1 MQAKDNK
8 EIIYNFLRLLD
19 QGEFEEAAQVF
30 AEDATFWVTGTL
42 PFSGTLHGRQ
52 EILDK
57 NLLPSRDLTVPGTA
71 SIEIGTVIAEDDYVA
86 AEWIFR
92 RKTTS
97 GKNYENYFFGLFQ
110 IRDGKIQSF
119 REYLD
124 TLYAK
129 ELLWSD

>member
-30 AEDATFWVTGTL
+30 AEDATFWVPGTL

-57 NLLPSRDLTVPGTA
+57 NLLPSRDFTVPGTA

>member
-30 AEDATFWVTGTL
+30 AEDATFWVVGSL

-52 EILDK
+52 EILHK
-57 NLLPSRDLTVPGTA
+57 NLLPSRDFTVPGTA
-71 SIEIGTVIAEDDYVA
+71 SIEIGTVMAEDDYVA

-97 GKNYENYFFGLFQ
+97 GRDYENYFFGLFQ
-110 IRDGKIQSF
+110 IRDGKIQLF

>member
-1 MQAKDNK
+1 MQAKNNK
-8 EIIYNFLRLLD
+8 EPVLNFLHLLD
-19 QGEFEEAAQVF
+19 KGEFEEAAQVF
-30 AEDATFWVTGTL
+30 AEDATFWVTGSL
-42 PFSGTLHGRQ
+42 PFSGTLYGRQ

-57 NLLPSRDLTVPGTA
+57 NLLPSRDFTVPGTA

-97 GKNYENYFFGLFQ
+97 GKGYENFFFGLFQ
-110 IRDGKIQSF
+110 VSDGKIQSL

-124 TLYAK
+124 TQYAK
-129 ELLWSD
+129 EMLWND

>member
-1 MQAKDNK
+1 MQANDNK
-8 EIIYNFLRLLD
+8 DIIFNFLRLLG
-19 QGEFEEAAQVF
+19 QGEFEKAAQVF
-30 AEDATFWVTGTL
+30 ADDATFWVPGSL
-42 PFSGTLHGRQ
+42 PFSGTLYGRQ

-57 NLLPSRDLTVPGTA
+57 NLLPSRDLTVPGTS

-92 RKTTS
+92 RKTTG
-97 GKNYENYFFGLFQ
+97 GKDYENYFFGLFQ

-129 ELLWSD
+129 EMLWND

>member
-1 MQAKDNK
+1 MAAKDNK
-8 EIIYNFLRLLD
+8 ETVLNFFRLLG
-19 QGEFEEAAQVF
+19 QGEFEEAAQIF
-30 AEDATFWVTGTL
+30 AEDAIFWVVGSL

-57 NLLPSRDLTVPGTA
+57 NLLPSRDFTIPGTA
-71 SIEIGTVIAEDDYVA
+71 SVEIGTVVAEDDYVA

-97 GKNYENYFFGLFQ
+97 GKDYENYFFGLFQ
-110 IRDGKIQSF
+110 IRDGKIQSL

-124 TLYAK
+124 TQYAK
-129 ELLWSD
+129 EMLWSD